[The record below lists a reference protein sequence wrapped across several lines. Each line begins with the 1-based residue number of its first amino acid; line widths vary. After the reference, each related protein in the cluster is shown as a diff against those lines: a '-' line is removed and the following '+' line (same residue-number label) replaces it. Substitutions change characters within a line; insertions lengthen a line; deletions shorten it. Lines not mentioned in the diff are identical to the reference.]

1 MSKLNKKKHAKSE
14 HKNKYENVNKGKSKG
29 DKNQGSKKD

>member
-14 HKNKYENVNKGKSKG
+14 HKNKYADGPKGKGKE
-29 DKNQGSKKD
+29 DKK